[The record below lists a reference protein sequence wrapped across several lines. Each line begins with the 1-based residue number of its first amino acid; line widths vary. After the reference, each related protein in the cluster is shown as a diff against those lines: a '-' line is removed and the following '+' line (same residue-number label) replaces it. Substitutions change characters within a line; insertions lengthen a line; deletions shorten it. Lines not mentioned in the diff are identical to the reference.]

1 MKEWL
6 VYAHINKTNGKMYV
20 GITSQSVQSRWGLN
34 GNGYKDSPK
43 FWNAIKKYGWDN
55 FEHEIIAEHLTEQEA
70 KNFEKALIKS
80 GKLQDDKYGYNMTVG
95 GDGVVGNVVSEE
107 TKEKLRKAYYN
118 MSEESKKKL
127 RESQIGMKRSDI
139 HKKHISES
147 CTGKGTKKVS
157 QYELDGTFIK
167 TWNSLTSASDNTD
180 VQISDISMCCKNKR
194 KHIAGGYQWRFS
206 DGTENN
212 IEPYVKDIS
221 RHKVA
226 QCDDNDNIL
235 HIWNSLKEIK
245 ETLKINTN
253 NIPSVCNGDR
263 NKAYGYKWKY
273 V

>member
-1 MKEWL
+1 MTTTTDE
-6 VYAHINKTNGKMYV
+6 YV
-20 GITSQSVQSRWGLN
+20 FLLW
-34 GNGYKDSPK
+34 
-43 FWNAIKKYGWDN
+43 
-55 FEHEIIAEHLTEQEA
+55 
-70 KNFEKALIKS
+70 
-80 GKLQDDKYGYNMTVG
+80 
-95 GDGVVGNVVSEE
+95 
-107 TKEKLRKAYYN
+107 
-118 MSEESKKKL
+118 
-127 RESQIGMKRSDI
+127 
-139 HKKHISES
+139 ISES

-167 TWNSLTSASDNTD
+167 TWDSLTSASDNTD

-245 ETLKINTN
+245 ETLEINTN